1 MNILFFF
8 SLFFGG
14 GRCCGCGGY
23 GVDGSL
29 IIIVGVFGRR
39 FSHTVSLHKVVRNS
53 VFPYPVTGHRELN
66 FGRIN
71 VTVKWHKCNIETS
84 CSIQS

>member
-8 SLFFGG
+8 PLFLGG
-14 GRCCGCGGY
+14 VGA

-29 IIIVGVFGRR
+29 IITIGVFTHRISR
-39 FSHTVSLHKVVRNS
+39 TVFPHEVVHNS
-53 VFPYPVTGHRELN
+53 VFAYPVTGHRELN

-71 VTVKWHKCNIETS
+71 VLCELAQMKY
-84 CSIQS
+84 